1 MLTNVDKSRASR
13 PLFIAFVLIVVLSI
27 YMVMNLSSQSA
38 QTDIPE
44 QQLAKILS
52 EMEAVGQVFVYFHYE
67 QQKDK
72 SFLAVSQQQNIAGV
86 IIVAQGAQ
94 DVHVQ
99 QLLKQTV
106 GNVLQIPTHR
116 IQVVAMQHKEEA
128 K

>member
-1 MLTNVDKSRASR
+1 MDKSRASR

-27 YMVMNLSSQSA
+27 YMVMNFSGQSA

>member
-1 MLTNVDKSRASR
+1 MLTNVDKSRAKR
-13 PLFIAFVLIVVLSI
+13 PLFIVFVLIVVLSI
-27 YMVMNLSSQSA
+27 FMVMSLSGQSE

-52 EMEAVGQVFVYFHYE
+52 EMEDVGQVFVYFHYE
-67 QQKDK
+67 QQKEK
-72 SFLAVSQQQNIAGV
+72 QFLAVTQQQNITGV

-99 QLLKQTV
+99 RLLKQTV

-116 IQVVAMQHKEEA
+116 IQVVAMQPKEEA

>member
-1 MLTNVDKSRASR
+1 VDKSRASR

-67 QQKDK
+67 QQKEK

>member
-1 MLTNVDKSRASR
+1 MDKSRANR
-13 PLFIAFVLIVVLSI
+13 PVLIVFVLIVVLSI
-27 YMVMNLSSQSA
+27 FMMKSFNDQSE

-52 EMEAVGQVFVYFHYE
+52 EMEDVGQVFVYFHYE
-67 QQKDK
+67 QQKEK
-72 SFLAVSQQQNIAGV
+72 QFLAVTQQQSIVGV

-94 DVHVQ
+94 DVQVQ
-99 QLLKQTV
+99 RLLKQTV

>member
-1 MLTNVDKSRASR
+1 
-13 PLFIAFVLIVVLSI
+13 
-27 YMVMNLSSQSA
+27 MVMNFNGQSA

>member
-1 MLTNVDKSRASR
+1 MDKSRASR

-67 QQKDK
+67 QQKEK